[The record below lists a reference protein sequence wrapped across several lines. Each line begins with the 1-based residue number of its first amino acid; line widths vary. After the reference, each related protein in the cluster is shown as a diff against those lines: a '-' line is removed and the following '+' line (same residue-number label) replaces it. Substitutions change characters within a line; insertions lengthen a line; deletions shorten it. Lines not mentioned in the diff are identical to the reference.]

1 MARLARFH
9 HDILSLKV
17 AAERKRALQ
26 NYEPPKPQS
35 VVGLLDGNRIAT
47 VEDLRA
53 RMLEELGNVQIWLKG
68 ADTDPLATLYPGG
81 KRVDENTARNRVVDW
96 LRERLLPHNAG
107 LVIEHQMAAGNR
119 CDITAALVIG
129 GKRHLVVTEV
139 KGQWHS
145 ELFSAASAQLDLRYA
160 IHPDAARQG
169 IYLVLWFGGQ
179 EKVAGRNDRTIN
191 TPDALHAAILKQMPR
206 ELHGFIDVFVLDL
219 SCSKAAAVV

>member
-53 RMLEELGNVQIWLKG
+53 LMLEELGNVQIWLKG

-145 ELFSAASAQLDLRYA
+145 ELFQPHPLSSICVMRSIRTQHAKVSTLCSGLAVRKKSQAATTGRSTRRMHCMLRFSN
-160 IHPDAARQG
+160 RC
-169 IYLVLWFGGQ
+169 
-179 EKVAGRNDRTIN
+179 
-191 TPDALHAAILKQMPR
+191 HASCM
-206 ELHGFIDVFVLDL
+206 DL
-219 SCSKAAAVV
+219 STSLS